1 MKPSRAGDLKT
12 RVISALI
19 LGPPVLAAVWIGGW
33 VFKVLVIL
41 AAVLAA
47 REWVRLVEP
56 NRGRMPLAL
65 ALVGVCG
72 VVGLAVLF
80 GASASLWAAIALF
93 GLLFLAARGNGL
105 PHCWLIA
112 ASVPYIG
119 VACVSLIWIRLQ
131 PGQDGLWLLL
141 FLLLAIWATDIG
153 AYAAGR
159 TIGGPKLAPR
169 ISPKKTW
176 AGLVGGM
183 VFAALVGYGIALYA
197 GAASPGIAALVAAL
211 LAVAGQAGDLFESYM
226 KRRSDVKDSGG
237 LIPGHGGLLDR
248 IDGLI
253 VAAPLFALLH
263 ATLGKTI
270 AWW

>member
-1 MKPSRAGDLKT
+1 MPGRSGDLKT
-12 RVISALI
+12 RVISAVF
-19 LGPPVLAAVWIGGW
+19 LGPPVLGAVWIGGW
-33 VFKVLVIL
+33 IFQLLVI
-41 AAVLAA
+41 AVAVLAV

-56 NRGRMPLAL
+56 GQRRTPFFL

-72 VVGLAVLF
+72 VVGFAVF
-80 GASASLWAAIALF
+80 AGAGASLWAAIALF
-93 GLLFLAARGNGL
+93 ALLFLVARGSGL
-105 PHCWLIA
+105 QHCLLIA
-112 ASVPYIG
+112 ASIPYIG
-119 VACVSLIWIRLQ
+119 IACVSLIWLRFE
-131 PGQDGLWLLL
+131 PGGQGVWLLL

-183 VFAALVGYGIALYA
+183 ALAAVVGYMVAVVA
-197 GAASPGIAALVAAL
+197 GAAHPEYAAPIAAV

-226 KRRSDVKDSGG
+226 KRRSHVKDSGG

-253 VAAPLFALLH
+253 VAAPLFALMH
-263 ATLGKTI
+263 AMLGETI
-270 AWW
+270 KWW